1 MKPTTSE
8 YDMKQLLSTTI
19 LITAIASAVLSGPA
33 VAQEV
38 PGDEEIAARIEK
50 LVVMADPRG
59 DEARRGDLPYRERYA
74 DAFMI
79 DALAVGS
86 PGFESIDF
94 LLKDWESLA
103 GHYEDNGFAA
113 FSTTISNGSEG
124 ALAVL
129 ERIDVMQK
137 WVAENS
143 DRFVLATTVQDLRD
157 AKAARKV
164 GIMLNSQSMDMLDEN
179 LENVERYWD
188 LGIRQMNF
196 SYNQSGAYSTGMVA
210 NDPAIPDTGV
220 TELGYKV
227 VAEMNRVGMIVD
239 CSHSSWQ
246 TCLDAAEITTKPM
259 MISHSNSDA
268 LYDNYRNVSDA
279 AIRAVAATGG
289 VVCVNFLGGF
299 LNPQGLATPTAIA
312 RHIEYIGQM
321 VGKQATC
328 FGVDYVENY
337 AVALDPIIRNP
348 EKYPPAQGY
357 GLPTQMAP
365 PADVWAVA
373 QLLEEVHGWSEAEI
387 RGLMGENLMRVYEAN
402 WGG

>member
-1 MKPTTSE
+1 MKTRLIA
-8 YDMKQLLSTTI
+8 LLAGVTAFST
-19 LITAIASAVLSGPA
+19 PA
-33 VAQEV
+33 LAQN
-38 PGDEEIAARIEK
+38 PSDEEIAARIEK
-50 LVVMADPRG
+50 LVEMADPRG
-59 DEARRGDLPYRERYA
+59 DDARDGDLPYRERYA

-86 PGFESIDF
+86 PGFESINF
-94 LLKDWESLA
+94 LLKDWENLA
-103 GHYEDNGFAA
+103 GHYEEYGFAA

-137 WVAENS
+137 WIEDNA
-143 DRFVLATTVQDLRD
+143 DRFTLATTVQHLHEAKD
-157 AKAARKV
+157 AGKV
-164 GIMLNSQSMDMLDEN
+164 AIMMNSQSMDMLDEN
-179 LENVERYWD
+179 LAYVQKYWD

-196 SYNQSGAYSTGMVA
+196 SYNQTGAYSAGMVA
-210 NDPAIPDTGV
+210 NDPLIIDPGM

-246 TCLDAAEITTKPM
+246 TCIDAAEITTKPM
-259 MISHSNSDA
+259 MISHSNSA
-268 LYDNYRNVSDA
+268 ELYDNYRNVSSE

-289 VVCVNFLGGF
+289 VICVNFLGGF
-299 LNPQGLATPTAIA
+299 LNPQGSATPKSIA
-312 RHIEYIGQM
+312 KHIDFIGQM

-337 AVALDPIIRNP
+337 GVALDPIIRNP

-357 GLPTQMAP
+357 GLPTHMAP

-373 QLLEEVHGWSEAEI
+373 RTLEEEHGWSEGDI
-387 RGLMGENLMRVYEAN
+387 RGVMGANLMRLYKAN
-402 WGG
+402 WGE

>member
-1 MKPTTSE
+1 MKRTTGLALVA
-8 YDMKQLLSTTI
+8 M
-19 LITAIASAVLSGPA
+19 VLGGPA
-33 VAQEV
+33 VAQSA
-38 PGDEEIAARIEK
+38 PSDEEVAARIEK
-50 LVVMADPRG
+50 LVEMVDPRS
-59 DEARRGDLPYRERYA
+59 DAARQGDLPYRERYA

-103 GHYEDNGFAA
+103 NHYEESGFAA

-129 ERIDVMQK
+129 ERIEVMQK
-137 WVAENS
+137 WIDENS
-143 DRFVLATTVQDLRD
+143 DRFTLATTVRDLID
-157 AKAARKV
+157 AKEAGVVAV
-164 GIMLNSQSMDMLDEN
+164 MLNSQSMDMLDEDIAN
-179 LENVERYWD
+179 IQRYWD
-188 LGIRQMNF
+188 LGVRQMNF
-196 SYNQSGAYSTGMVA
+196 SYNQTGPYSAGMVD
-210 NDPAIPDTGV
+210 NDPLATDIGV
-220 TELGYKV
+220 TELGYGV

-268 LYDNYRNVSDA
+268 LFGNYRNVSDA

-299 LNPQGLATPTAIA
+299 LNPQGDATPKAMA
-312 RHIEYIGQM
+312 KHIDYIGQM

-337 AVALDPIIRNP
+337 GVALGPIISNP

-365 PADVWAVA
+365 PADAWAVA
-373 QLLEEVHGWSEAEI
+373 QVLEEQHGWNEAEI
-387 RGLMGENLMRVYEAN
+387 RGVMGENLMRVYKAN
-402 WGG
+402 WGE

>member
-1 MKPTTSE
+1 MKRTTG
-8 YDMKQLLSTTI
+8 LALAVVV
-19 LITAIASAVLSGPA
+19 LGGPAIAQSAPS
-33 VAQEV
+33 
-38 PGDEEIAARIEK
+38 DEEIAARIEK
-50 LVVMADPRG
+50 LVEMADPRG
-59 DEARRGDLPYRERYA
+59 DEARRGDLAYRERYA

-86 PGFESIDF
+86 PGFESIAF
-94 LLKDWESLA
+94 LLEDWESLA
-103 GHYEDNGFAA
+103 DHYEGSGFAA

-137 WVAENS
+137 WVEENAE
-143 DRFVLATTVQDLRD
+143 RFVIATTVQDLRD
-157 AKAARKV
+157 AKAAGKV
-164 GIMLNSQSMDMLDEN
+164 AIMLNSQSMDMLDEN
-179 LENVERYWD
+179 LENVQRYWD

-196 SYNQSGAYSTGMVA
+196 SYNQTGAYSAGMVA
-210 NDPAIPDTGV
+210 NDPAIPDNGV

-246 TCLDAAEITTKPM
+246 TCLDAAEITAKPM

-268 LYDNYRNVSDA
+268 LFGNFRNVTDA

-299 LNPQGLATPTAIA
+299 LNPQGDATPKAIA
-312 RHIEYIGQM
+312 KHIDYIGQM

-337 AVALDPIIRNP
+337 GVALGPIISNP

-365 PADVWAVA
+365 PADAWAVA
-373 QLLEEVHGWSEAEI
+373 QVLEDEHGWSEAEI
-387 RGLMGENLMRVYEAN
+387 RALMGENLMRVYEAN